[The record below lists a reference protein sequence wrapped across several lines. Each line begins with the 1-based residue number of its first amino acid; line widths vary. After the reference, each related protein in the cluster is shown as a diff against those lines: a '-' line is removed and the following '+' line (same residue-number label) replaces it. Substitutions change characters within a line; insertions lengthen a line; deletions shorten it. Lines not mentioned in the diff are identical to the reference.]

1 MRASLVV
8 AVGVLAG
15 AACVTQAEAQTRRPL
30 LRVEFTQEPPATGA
44 GTRTLLVRRVDA
56 PPALDGRLDDGAWTR
71 GSRTSPFAP
80 IPPAEKAGESPQAW
94 LCHHG
99 GVLYV
104 GVRCPATRTAKGT
117 AEPPPPARAALLFDS
132 LHDEAS
138 FQGVMVRSDGR
149 WTEVRSAKQT
159 SILKGARVAVLAGRE
174 AWALEAAFER
184 RLFADADNAIWG
196 FNAVVRDARGRL
208 FTWNPVREGPTLPS
222 HFGHLAFETTPYGIK
237 AARLP
242 TLHRGTN
249 TLEVAVVNQG
259 PANANL
265 KGALA
270 VGHENG
276 KPVRNQYKFTV
287 PARQAQWLA
296 FDFPVRKPGRYDLSF
311 GLFEFE
317 SERLIARF
325 TRRGAEV
332 ASVIHL
338 ECPAA
343 PDPTGNVVA
352 TLHIRL
358 PRAALEAARLQVS
371 LKAEGQTRPLD
382 FLRVRTVTTRRARI
396 RCEAA
401 TLAPGRYTLRATVL
415 SRIGTETTAAQFS
428 IRPAAGR

>member
-1 MRASLVV
+1 MRAFLVV
-8 AVGVLAG
+8 AGVLAG
-15 AACVTQAEAQTRRPL
+15 AACVVRAGAETPRRL
-30 LRVEFTQEPPATGA
+30 LRVEFTQEPAASGA

-56 PPALDGRLDDGAWTR
+56 PPAIDGRLDDAAWTR
-71 GSRTSPFAP
+71 GSRTSRFAP
-80 IPPAEKAGESPQAW
+80 IPPAEKVGESPQAW
-94 LCHHG
+94 LCQHG

-104 GVRCPATRTAKGT
+104 GLRCPATRSAKGA
-117 AEPPPPARAALLFDS
+117 AESPPAARAALLFDS
-132 LHDEAS
+132 LHDEAT
-138 FQGVMVRSDGR
+138 FQGVMVRPDGR

-159 SILKGARVAVLAGRE
+159 SILKGTRVAVWAGRE
-174 AWALEAAFER
+174 AWTLEAAFEQ

-196 FNAVVRDARGRL
+196 FNAVVRDAQGRL
-208 FTWNPVREGPTLPS
+208 FSWNPVRKGPTLPG

-242 TLHRGTN
+242 MLHRGTN

-265 KGALA
+265 KAALA
-270 VGHENG
+270 VGPENG

-343 PDPTGNVVA
+343 PDPAGNVVA
-352 TLHIRL
+352 TLDIRL

-371 LKAEGQTRPLD
+371 LKAEGESRPLD

-401 TLAPGRYTLRATVL
+401 TLAPGRYTLRATVF
-415 SRIGTETTAAQFS
+415 SRIGTETAAAPFS
-428 IRPAAGR
+428 IPPATAR